1 MRHLLKKELSE
12 LLSKQM
18 LISMVVSFILIVC
31 LGQVMSTVIT
41 TEVTESGTVCVIDLD
56 KTAFTQK
63 IIASLEE
70 SGYTVKTGT
79 DFATESAQNGWTE
92 AILFPEGMT
101 ASLLENHEPC
111 ELQSYTL
118 LRSTSLTT
126 MTLAEGSSTEIVT
139 SAIKEM
145 LTEEYLSGDLAFL
158 NEPLTVAPITCA
170 NGASVE
176 ADPTMILG
184 SVATFDQ
191 LMPLLLFL
199 LIALT
204 SQIII
209 NAIAAEKTDKTLET
223 LLSAPVPRSTIIGA
237 KMLAALIVVLL
248 YVAVYGAAF
257 LIMMLSTVN
266 SAAEDMDVGAAFTSL
281 VNATQAVETL
291 GLQIS
296 PLGWAGVIAQ
306 LLLTIGI
313 ALTASIILGGMV
325 EDVKG
330 SQMASLPIMI
340 CAMFPYIISIV
351 SDIRSMGTGLR
362 WLLYCI
368 PFTHTFIAT
377 SDLRF
382 HDYALFW
389 GGMAYQAV
397 FLGALVFFALRL
409 YSSDMLFVHKI
420 GRRVDSKQAE

>member
-18 LISMVVSFILIVC
+18 LIGMVVSFVLIVC
-31 LGQVMSTVIT
+31 LGQVVSSVIT

-56 KTAFTQK
+56 QTEFTQK
-63 IIASLEE
+63 VITALEE

-79 DFATESAQNGWTE
+79 DFKTEAAQNGWTD
-92 AILFPEGMT
+92 AVLFPEGMT

-111 ELQSYTL
+111 ELQSYTQL
-118 LRSTSLTT
+118 KSTSAMA
-126 MTLAEGSSTEIVT
+126 MTLAEGGSVNRVEAVIRELLAETYITDE
-139 SAIKEM
+139 
-145 LTEEYLSGDLAFL
+145 LAFL
-158 NEPLTVAPITCA
+158 NDPVTVTPITCA
-170 NGASVE
+170 NGTSVQAE
-176 ADPTMILG
+176 PTMILA
-184 SVATFDQ
+184 SMSMFDQ
-191 LMPLLLFL
+191 FMPLLLFL
-199 LIALT
+199 LVALT

-223 LLSAPVPRSTIIGA
+223 LLSAPVPRSKIIGA

-248 YVAVYGAAF
+248 YVAVYGVAF

-266 SAAEDMDVGAAFTSL
+266 SAADGMDVGAAFTSL
-281 VNATQAVETL
+281 AHTTQAIDTL
-291 GLQIS
+291 GLQI
-296 PLGWAGVIAQ
+296 PALGWAGVIVQ

-330 SQMASLPIMI
+330 SQMASLPIMV
-340 CAMFPYIISIV
+340 CAIFPYIFSMV
-351 SDIRSMGTGLR
+351 SDIRSMEGSVR

-389 GGMAYQAV
+389 GGMAYQAT

-420 GRRVDSKQAE
+420 GRHSKQADA